1 MQQPIAPHCSN
12 YDGSSGYTMWNC
24 DQPQFPILL
33 SVPHAGRVY
42 PAALFDDLRINPA
55 HLLRLEDRY
64 ADRLARPA
72 IDAGFPAIIAEC
84 ARVWI
89 DLNRDEA
96 DLDPDMVHDWAGPRP
111 QQGSPKMRGG
121 LGLVPRRLANAG
133 EIWRRPFAK
142 AEIDARIMNYHRP
155 YHAQIE
161 RILALMRER
170 FGVAMLVDLHSMPS
184 LPIAAAQQSKI
195 VIGDRFGQCAAP
207 IYAELLTG
215 RLRELGVPV
224 ALNNPYPGD
233 YVLRRHGDPR
243 RNIHALQIEVDRAL
257 YLDEL
262 QHEPAPNL
270 AKTAAIV
277 AELLVLLCEQLNGSA
292 LPLAAE

>member
-1 MQQPIAPHCSN
+1 
-12 YDGSSGYTMWNC
+12 MWNC
-24 DQPQFPILL
+24 DQLQFPVLL
-33 SVPHAGRVY
+33 SVPHAGRTY
-42 PAALFDDLRINPA
+42 PSSLFDDLRIDPA

-72 IDAGFPAIIAEC
+72 IDAGFCAIIAEY
-84 ARVWI
+84 ARLWI

-96 DLDPDMVHDWAGPRP
+96 DLDPAMVHDWAGPSDQR
-111 QQGSPKMRGG
+111 GSMKMRGG
-121 LGLVPRRLANAG
+121 LGLVPRRLAAAG
-133 EIWRRPFAK
+133 EIWRRTFSK

-161 RILALMRER
+161 GILASMRQR
-170 FGVAMLVDLHSMPS
+170 FGIAILIDLHTMPS
-184 LPIAAAQQSKI
+184 LPKTGGQQSKM

-215 RLRELGVPV
+215 RLRELDFPV

-233 YVLRRHGDPR
+233 YVLRRHGNPGK
-243 RNIHALQIEVDRAL
+243 NVHALQIEVDRAL

-262 QHEPAPNL
+262 QREPGPDL
-270 AKTAAIV
+270 GRTASII
-277 AELLVLLCEQLNGSA
+277 AELLVLLCEQLGSGT

>member
-1 MQQPIAPHCSN
+1 MQPPIAPHSSN
-12 YDGSSGYTMWNC
+12 DDGQSGYAMWNC

-42 PAALFDDLRINPA
+42 PAPLFDDLRIDPA

-64 ADRLARPA
+64 ADRLAKPA

-96 DLDPDMVHDWAGPRP
+96 DLDPDMVHDWSGPRP
-111 QQGSPKMRGG
+111 QRGSMKMRGG
-121 LGLVPRRLANAG
+121 LGLVPRRLAVAG

-142 AEIDARIMNYHRP
+142 AEIDVRINGYHRP

-161 RILALMRER
+161 RILASMRQR
-170 FGVAMLVDLHSMPS
+170 FGIAILVDLHSMPS
-184 LPIAAAQQSKI
+184 LPITAAQQSRI

-215 RLRELGVPV
+215 RLRELDIPV

-233 YVLRRHGDPR
+233 YVLRRHGNPR
-243 RNIHALQIEVDRAL
+243 RNIHALQVEVDRAL
-257 YLDEL
+257 YLDAM
-262 QHEPAPNL
+262 QREPGPNL
-270 AKTAAIV
+270 ANTAAII
-277 AELLVLLCEQLNGSA
+277 AELLALLCEQLSGGA